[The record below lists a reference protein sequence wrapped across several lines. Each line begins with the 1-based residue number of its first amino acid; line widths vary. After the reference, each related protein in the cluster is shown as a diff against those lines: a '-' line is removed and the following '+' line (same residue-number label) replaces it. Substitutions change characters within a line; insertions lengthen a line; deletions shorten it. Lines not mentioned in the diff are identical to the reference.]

1 MIINSNCKGNNI
13 VEKNKSRIRKIQL
26 EIQRDCKIVD
36 TLYNQSD
43 YNKFKDFLCNKVV
56 FEDIPNSEVEKIY
69 NHVNKEQFKSW
80 YKANGTKGIYNLIMQ
95 YKLYKNN

>member
-43 YNKFKDFLCNKVV
+43 YETFKNFLCKKVV
-56 FEDIPNSEVEKIY
+56 FEDIPDSECIRIY
-69 NHVNKEQFKSW
+69 NCVNKEQFKSW
-80 YKANGTKGIYNLIMQ
+80 YEIRGTKGVYDLITYYKIY
-95 YKLYKNN
+95 KK